1 MLMDQLVRKG
11 LVTIRVFV
19 VEDLGRMRSLFKDL
33 FSQLEGVSVVATA
46 ATEAE
51 ARLWLSEHP
60 GGWDL
65 AIVDLILE
73 QGSGMG
79 VISQCRAS
87 PRPGK
92 IVVFSSYATPGVR
105 QHCLR
110 LGADAVFDK
119 TDSADFVAYCVD
131 TVAMLGGKPA
141 D

>member
-1 MLMDQLVRKG
+1 
-11 LVTIRVFV
+11 
-19 VEDLGRMRSLFKDL
+19 MRSLFKDL
-33 FSQLEGVSVVATA
+33 FAQLEDVSVVAAA

-73 QGSGMG
+73 EGSGMG
-79 VISQCRAS
+79 VISKCKAS
-87 PRPGK
+87 PRPGT

-119 TDSADFVAYCVD
+119 TDSSQFVAYCVD
-131 TVAMLGGKPA
+131 VVDRLSARGR
-141 D
+141 

>member
-1 MLMDQLVRKG
+1 
-11 LVTIRVFV
+11 VTVRVFV
-19 VEDLGRMRSLFKDL
+19 VEDMGRMRALFEDL
-33 FSQLEGVSVVATA
+33 FAHLRDVAVVATA

-51 ARLWLSEHP
+51 ALLWLADHP

-79 VISQCRAS
+79 VIGKCRAS
-87 PRPGK
+87 RGRGK

-105 QHCLR
+105 EHCLR

-119 TDSADFVAYCVD
+119 TDSAEFVAYCID
-131 TVAMLGGKPA
+131 TVAALATGSEA
-141 D
+141 

>member
-1 MLMDQLVRKG
+1 
-11 LVTIRVFV
+11 VTIRVFV

-33 FSQLEGVSVVATA
+33 FDQLEDVSVVASA

-51 ARLWLSEHP
+51 ARLWLAEHP

-79 VISQCRAS
+79 VISKCKSS

-119 TDSADFVAYCVD
+119 TDSSQFVAYCVD
-131 TVAMLGGKPA
+131 VVDRLSAR
-141 D
+141 

>member
-1 MLMDQLVRKG
+1 MTV
-11 LVTIRVFV
+11 RVFV
-19 VEDLGRMRSLFKDL
+19 VEDLGRMRGLFKDL
-33 FSQLEGVSVVATA
+33 FDHLDNACVVANA

-51 ARLWLSEHP
+51 ALLWLADHP

-79 VISQCRAS
+79 VISRCKAS

-105 QHCLR
+105 EHCLT

-119 TDSADFVAYCVD
+119 TDSAEFVAYCIE
-131 TVAMLGGKPA
+131 TVNALAAG
-141 D
+141 

>member
-1 MLMDQLVRKG
+1 MSV
-11 LVTIRVFV
+11 RVFV
-19 VEDLGRMRSLFKDL
+19 VEDLGRMRILFKDL
-33 FSQLEGVSVVATA
+33 FAQLENVSVVAAA

-51 ARLWLSEHP
+51 ARLWLTEHP

-79 VISQCRAS
+79 VISKCRSS
-87 PRPGK
+87 PQRGK

-105 QHCLR
+105 QHCLA

-119 TDSADFVAYCVD
+119 SDSAEFVSYCVD
-131 TVAMLGGKPA
+131 TVTKVAAGRK
-141 D
+141 

>member
-1 MLMDQLVRKG
+1 M
-11 LVTIRVFV
+11 TTRVFV
-19 VEDLGRMRSLFKDL
+19 VEDMGRMRSLFRDL
-33 FSQLEGVSVVATA
+33 FAQLQDVSIVAYA

-51 ARLWLSEHP
+51 ARLWLAEHP
-60 GGWDL
+60 GAWDL

-73 QGSGMG
+73 EGSGMG
-79 VISQCRAS
+79 VISKCKGS

-119 TDSADFVAYCVD
+119 TDSSQFVAYCVD
-131 TVAMLGGKPA
+131 VVNQLSARRR
-141 D
+141 

>member
-1 MLMDQLVRKG
+1 M
-11 LVTIRVFV
+11 TIRVFV

-33 FSQLEGVSVVATA
+33 FDQLEDVSVVAAA

-60 GGWDL
+60 GGWDV

-73 QGSGMG
+73 EGSGMG
-79 VISQCRAS
+79 VISKCKAS
-87 PRPGK
+87 PRRGE

-105 QHCLR
+105 QYCLR

-119 TDSADFVAYCVD
+119 TDSSEFVAYCVD
-131 TVAMLGGKPA
+131 LVDQLSARPR
-141 D
+141 

>member
-1 MLMDQLVRKG
+1 
-11 LVTIRVFV
+11 VTIRVFV

-33 FSQLEGVSVVATA
+33 FDQLEDVSVVASA

-51 ARLWLSEHP
+51 ARLWLAEHP
-60 GGWDL
+60 SGWDL

-73 QGSGMG
+73 EGSGMG
-79 VISQCRAS
+79 VISKCKSS

-119 TDSADFVAYCVD
+119 TDSSQFVAYCVD
-131 TVAMLGGKPA
+131 VVDRLSAR
-141 D
+141 

>member
-1 MLMDQLVRKG
+1 
-11 LVTIRVFV
+11 
-19 VEDLGRMRSLFKDL
+19 MRSLFRDL
-33 FSQLEGVSVVATA
+33 FAQLEDVSVVAAA

-51 ARLWLSEHP
+51 ARLWLAEHP
-60 GGWDL
+60 AGWDI

-79 VISQCRAS
+79 VISKCKAS

-105 QHCLR
+105 DHCLR

-119 TDSADFVAYCVD
+119 TDSGAFVAYCVD
-131 TVAMLGGKPA
+131 VVNELSARQG
-141 D
+141 

>member
-1 MLMDQLVRKG
+1 MTV
-11 LVTIRVFV
+11 RVFL
-19 VEDLGRMRSLFKDL
+19 VEDLARMRGLLEDL
-33 FSQLEGVSVVATA
+33 FSHLRDDVSVVGTA

-51 ARLWLSEHP
+51 ALAWLANHP

-79 VISQCRAS
+79 VISRCKSS

-105 QHCLR
+105 QHCLK

-119 TDSADFVAYCVD
+119 SDSSQFVAYCIE
-131 TVAMLGGKPA
+131 TVTARLAAQRFPGRGLESV
-141 D
+141 

>member
-1 MLMDQLVRKG
+1 
-11 LVTIRVFV
+11 VTIRVFV

-33 FSQLEGVSVVATA
+33 FSQLEEASVVATA

-51 ARLWLSEHP
+51 ARLWLTEHP
-60 GGWDL
+60 GGWEL

-79 VISQCRAS
+79 VISKCKAS
-87 PRPGK
+87 PRRGR

-105 QHCLR
+105 EHCLR

-119 TDSADFVAYCVD
+119 TDSSAFVAYCVD
-131 TVAMLGGKPA
+131 VVNELSAKA
-141 D
+141 R

>member
-1 MLMDQLVRKG
+1 MRG
-11 LVTIRVFV
+11 LFR
-19 VEDLGRMRSLFKDL
+19 DL
-33 FSQLEGVSVVATA
+33 FAQLRDVSVVAYA

-51 ARLWLSEHP
+51 ARLWLAEHP

-79 VISQCRAS
+79 VISKCKAS

-105 QHCLR
+105 EHCLH

-119 TDSADFVAYCVD
+119 TDSGAFVAYCVD
-131 TVAMLGGKPA
+131 VVNELSARRS
-141 D
+141 

>member
-1 MLMDQLVRKG
+1 M
-11 LVTIRVFV
+11 FV
-19 VEDLGRMRSLFKDL
+19 VEDMGRMRGLFRDL
-33 FSQLEGVSVVATA
+33 FAQLQDVCVVAYA

-51 ARLWLSEHP
+51 ACLWLAEHP

-73 QGSGMG
+73 EGSGMG
-79 VISQCRAS
+79 VISKCKAS
-87 PRPGK
+87 PGRGR

-119 TDSADFVAYCVD
+119 TDSSHFVAYCVEVVNELS
-131 TVAMLGGKPA
+131 TRRG
-141 D
+141 

>member
-1 MLMDQLVRKG
+1 VTVRV
-11 LVTIRVFV
+11 LV
-19 VEDLGRMRSLFKDL
+19 VEDLARMRSLLEDL
-33 FSQLEGVSVVATA
+33 FAHLGDDVSVVATA

-51 ARLWLSEHP
+51 ALLWLADHP

-79 VISQCRAS
+79 VISRSKAS
-87 PRPGK
+87 PRPGT

-105 QHCLR
+105 EHCLK

-119 TDSADFVAYCVD
+119 SDSSQFVAYCIE
-131 TVAMLGGKPA
+131 TVTARLAAQRLRGRGLESV
-141 D
+141 

>member
-1 MLMDQLVRKG
+1 
-11 LVTIRVFV
+11 VTIRVFV

-33 FSQLEGVSVVATA
+33 FDQLEDVSVVASA

-51 ARLWLSEHP
+51 ARLWLAEHP

-73 QGSGMG
+73 EGSGMG
-79 VISQCRAS
+79 VISKCKSS

-119 TDSADFVAYCVD
+119 TDSSQFVAYCVD
-131 TVAMLGGKPA
+131 VVDRLSAR
-141 D
+141 

>member
-1 MLMDQLVRKG
+1 MLINQLLQSVP
-11 LVTIRVFV
+11 VTIRVFV
-19 VEDLGRMRSLFKDL
+19 VEDQGRMRGLFREL
-33 FSQLEGVSVVATA
+33 FAQLEDVSVIAAA

-79 VISQCRAS
+79 VISKCKSS
-87 PRPGK
+87 PRRGK

-105 QHCLR
+105 EHCLR

-119 TDSADFVAYCVD
+119 TDSSAFVAYCVD
-131 TVAMLGGKPA
+131 VVNELSAGA
-141 D
+141 H

>member
-1 MLMDQLVRKG
+1 MTV
-11 LVTIRVFV
+11 RVFV
-19 VEDLGRMRSLFKDL
+19 VEDLARMRGLFADL
-33 FSQLEGVSVVATA
+33 FSHLGDDVRVVANA

-51 ARLWLSEHP
+51 ALLWLADHP

-79 VISQCRAS
+79 VISRCKAS

-105 QHCLR
+105 EHCLR

-119 TDSADFVAYCVD
+119 SDSSQFVAYCLE
-131 TVAMLGGKPA
+131 TVTARLAVQRFAGA
-141 D
+141 A